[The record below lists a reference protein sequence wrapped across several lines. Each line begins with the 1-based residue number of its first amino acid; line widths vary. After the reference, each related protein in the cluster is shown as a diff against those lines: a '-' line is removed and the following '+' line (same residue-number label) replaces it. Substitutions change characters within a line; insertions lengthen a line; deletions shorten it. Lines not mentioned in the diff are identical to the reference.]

1 MTDKEEK
8 EILASVELTND
19 EEPISNQVTSE
30 IVDLE
35 AQEMDTE
42 EEGPMDA
49 EDVEPEAEEGDE
61 EVSITDEEAQDII
74 DLADK
79 LKAAMEGGAD
89 EEEGEE
95 EMDMDMGDEEAEMD
109 MDMEEPGMRDMMEEE
124 LYEAALRGLDIEVVD
139 DKAEQREA
147 LMNEAKARIYERVI
161 KRLLKESKK

>member
-1 MTDKEEK
+1 MPAGKRGPGKNKE
-8 EILASVELTND
+8 TND
-19 EEPISNQVTSE
+19 TPCFNIVSTRVSE
-30 IVDLE
+30 Q
-35 AQEMDTE
+35 ARP
-42 EEGPMDA
+42 GNH
-49 EDVEPEAEEGDE
+49 
-61 EVSITDEEAQDII
+61 SI

>member
-1 MTDKEEK
+1 VAEE
-8 EILASVELTND
+8 EVVA
-19 EEPISNQVTSE
+19 EEE
-30 IVDLE
+30 EEME
-35 AQEMDTE
+35 AEMDTE

-49 EDVEPEAEEGDE
+49 DDVEPEAEEGDE

-79 LKAAMEGGAD
+79 LRAAMEGGAD

-95 EMDMDMGDEEAEMD
+95 EMDMGDEEAEMD

-139 DKAEQREA
+139 DKAEKREA
-147 LMNEAKARIYERVI
+147 LMNEAKAKIYERVI